1 MTKGRTKLDKE
12 FVADCCLN
20 IAENLSGYSADFNGL
35 ERKVRYGGF
44 TEKDVVDELEAL
56 IDELEGYVE
65 ELS

>member
-1 MTKGRTKLDKE
+1 MDKDY
-12 FVADCCLN
+12 VASRCLN
-20 IAENLSGYSADFNGL
+20 IAENLSGYSAEFNGL
-35 ERKVRYGGF
+35 ERQVRYGGY